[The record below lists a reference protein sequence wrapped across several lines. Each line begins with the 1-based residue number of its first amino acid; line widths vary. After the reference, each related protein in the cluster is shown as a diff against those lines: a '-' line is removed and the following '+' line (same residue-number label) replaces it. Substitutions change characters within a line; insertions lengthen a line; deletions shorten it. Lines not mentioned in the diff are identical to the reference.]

1 MQYRVLYIMYYFIYM
16 YIKIIFFHLDFDWVP
31 TTPWYFIVSLFRY
44 WLHISIF
51 HLVHSMSSMVS
62 GSLDPLVSG
71 STRRTRMPAR
81 NELGRNKLFWI
92 NLKEQK
98 NGFWT
103 SYLSQWIATY
113 LLGASEISANLYCNC
128 VHPYWKVW
136 QICSYGNTWNALYV
150 QYYVPATEKFWM
162 HPFVKMLFEKWGSG
176 S

>member
-1 MQYRVLYIMYYFIYM
+1 MDAVQSLLFHSKGFPIRIDTAFTSLNHIILGLFRGLKIWPPKISSEWNFSHFLICFAFMVSYFFLLLSIL
-16 YIKIIFFHLDFDWVP
+16 ISIPDPFCIFFHLDFYWIP

-92 NLKEQK
+92 NLMEQNKK
-98 NGFWT
+98 NGNSW
-103 SYLSQWIATY
+103 
-113 LLGASEISANLYCNC
+113 
-128 VHPYWKVW
+128 
-136 QICSYGNTWNALYV
+136 
-150 QYYVPATEKFWM
+150 
-162 HPFVKMLFEKWGSG
+162 MLFYSLL